1 MANPSDVSAPS
12 EFSFTRALV
21 GTGRLN
27 NSSSTFNSNAT
38 AVGSFVKRESFLQDD
53 FATPL
58 LPTASALSSHSTS
71 HLPKRAFPLL
81 GGWGRASAAPLPPV
95 APAAPTEIIVGGVTL
110 SFPFPPY
117 PSQVCLSNQMI
128 RAFKLRKHALLESPT
143 GTGEY
148 FLIPQLEF
156 ICVVFNSLVCMYVVF
171 NSLVFPQANRLLFC
185 AQALLGSSLKRRASK
200 KLTTDAGKPML
211 PRPPSYRKLPPCQH
225 RLQRPLPTHKN

>member
-1 MANPSDVSAPS
+1 MANPSDASATS
-12 EFSFTRALV
+12 EISFTRALV

-38 AVGSFVKRESFLQDD
+38 AVGSVVKRESFLQDD

-58 LPTASALSSHSTS
+58 LPAASALSSHSTS

-81 GGWGRASAAPLPPV
+81 GGWGRASAAPPPPV
-95 APAAPTEIIVGGVTL
+95 APAAPTEIIVGGVSL

-143 GTGEY
+143 GTGEF

-156 ICVVFNSLVCMYVVF
+156 LCVVF

-211 PRPPSYRKLPPCQH
+211 PRPPSYRKLPLCQH